1 MKNVKV
7 IGESFANNVAHRF
20 LGLLRFALQKLPK
33 TSWQRALEL
42 RHGGFN
48 YLSSLRLPYL
58 SPY

>member
-1 MKNVKV
+1 MKDVEI

-20 LGLLRFALQKLPK
+20 LGLLRFALQKRPK
-33 TSWQRALEL
+33 TGWQRAFEL

-48 YLSSLRLPYL
+48 YLSSVRLPYL